1 MNRNEPEECCG
12 RPDHLK
18 NKYCY
23 EIKIPEDDN
32 FYRNHNVRCQ
42 DFVRAF
48 PGVKPDCKLGRCTC
62 TFEINNPSRYVFFTI
77 FYYHLFCI
85 AGSRS
90 PFNLLTPVI
99 DGNTIYGVDETFSQY
114 LRSGYT
120 GQLRMNPAFANLGM
134 KELLP
139 MKLNIPDEG
148 CIRSNASQ
156 YCFESGS

>member
-1 MNRNEPEECCG
+1 M
-12 RPDHLK
+12 
-18 NKYCY
+18 
-23 EIKIPEDDN
+23 
-32 FYRNHNVRCQ
+32 
-42 DFVRAF
+42 
-48 PGVKPDCKLGRCTC
+48 
-62 TFEINNPSRYVFFTI
+62 NNPPQRADYVFILYFI
-77 FYYHLFCI
+77 SALFPI
-85 AGSRS
+85 TGPRS

-99 DGNTIYGVDETFSQY
+99 DGNTIYGVDETFSRY

-120 GQLRMNPAFANLGM
+120 GQLRMNPAFSNLGL